1 MVLSLP
7 RMGERPMMTEAR
19 ADLTC
24 WLASD
29 TSSWEGEG
37 MGEPQGQWPRR
48 LQLLRS
54 PETQPTLAISIQG
67 RLSVHGELQI
77 HTCPACLEF
86 NDPCSQQLSPQS
98 QSSPDEEIQ

>member
-7 RMGERPMMTEAR
+7 RIGERPMMTEAS

-37 MGEPQGQWPRR
+37 RREPQGQR
-48 LQLLRS
+48 LQRLHSYEAPRHCLLVSSRS
-54 PETQPTLAISIQG
+54 TLSA
-67 RLSVHGELQI
+67 RGELERL
-77 HTCPACLEF
+77 TCSACLEF
-86 NDPCSQQLSPQS
+86 NAPCPQEPLP
-98 QSSPDEEIQ
+98 QTRSSVDEETL